1 MGTISLAQKAF
12 MLEPGDREP
21 SLKPVSA
28 DNDPELGEKFLGYFK
43 EKTILQPGF
52 LERKEW
58 QEKLTNAL
66 IGGRVLVAIID
77 LVGSGK
83 LVKEGKFS
91 DRMEAVIRAIN
102 SWREKEDQKN
112 SSSPATLGRRIEI
125 RKRGVGEDEILIFTT
140 LEPNENSLTLLE
152 SLKRE
157 IVENDGHDAAYI
169 GGSENAQGVETSCAL
184 RGADIAL
191 KKTKEEARGK
201 EGEKQYP
208 PKILKNNGT
217 SASMDNLPVAP
228 EKLIVTSFPFPENV
242 TFKNPL
248 EELKNLSGEFTVI
261 SPSQMKTINSKR
273 GMAGGDIILS
283 QLANDILGLLRQKG
297 EPETKIY
304 KIGTVF
310 VIPKVDFSQDELNSL
325 SITLPYGLSYSEVEK
340 Q

>member
-1 MGTISLAQKAF
+1 

-28 DNDPELGEKFLGYFK
+28 DNDPELGERFLGYFK
-43 EKTILQPGF
+43 EKIILQPGF

-58 QEKLTNAL
+58 QEILTNAL
-66 IGGRVLVAIID
+66 IGERVLVAIID
-77 LVGSGK
+77 LVESGK

-91 DRMEAVIRAIN
+91 DRMEAVITAIN
-102 SWREKEDQKN
+102 SWRKKEGQKN
-112 SSSPATLGRRIEI
+112 DSSPATYGRRIEI

-140 LEPNENSLTLLE
+140 LGQDENSLALLE
-152 SLKRE
+152 SLKKE
-157 IVENDGHDAAYI
+157 ITENDGHDVVYI
-169 GGSENAQGVETSCAL
+169 GGSENAPSVETSCAL

-191 KKTKEEARGK
+191 KKAKEEAREK
-201 EGEKQYP
+201 EGKKQYP

-217 SASMDNLPVAP
+217 SASMDDQPVTP

-242 TFKNPL
+242 IFKNPI

-273 GMAGGDIILS
+273 GMAGGDSVLS

-297 EPETKIY
+297 RPETEIY

-325 SITLPYGLSYSEVEK
+325 SITLPYGLLYSEVEK